1 MTQRTAEGPPRTR
14 GVAQPQTGSG
24 PPVATDWPVALRRG
38 WQLMTQHASQVAGPS
53 AAGLRITVRGALVGM
68 FALCL
73 AADLMADLL
82 HLEVL
87 IGIGFCAACVLA
99 PGYVTRQALLEIV
112 AAPPVTFL
120 LSLVLMQAFTAQG
133 DSNHA
138 TVLSVLEGTLL
149 TLAAIAPWLFAGT
162 TLCVIISVRRG
173 LMQCIRDLGTD
184 LRGQARP
191 DAAVDTSTA
200 NTTAANT
207 TAANTTAANT
217 SAANTRER

>member
-1 MTQRTAEGPPRTR
+1 MTQRTAERPPRAR
-14 GVAQPQTGSG
+14 GVAQAQTGSAR
-24 PPVATDWPVALRRG
+24 PVAPDLSVAMRRG
-38 WQLMTQHASQVAGPS
+38 WQLVTQHAWQVDVPS
-53 AAGLRITVRGALVGM
+53 AARLRITVRGALLGM

-73 AADLMADLL
+73 AADLMADLF
-82 HLEVL
+82 HLEML

-120 LSLVLMQAFTAQG
+120 LSLVIMQAFTAQG

-162 TLCVIISVRRG
+162 ALCVTISVRRG
-173 LMQCIRDLGTD
+173 LMQCIRDLGTE
-184 LRGQARP
+184 LRGQVGT
-191 DAAVDTSTA
+191 DV
-200 NTTAANT
+200 AANT
-207 TAANTTAANT
+207 T
-217 SAANTRER
+217 ER